1 MKLVFILVVT
11 AFTICLS
18 RELPRHRHKKMFS
31 QRRKTMQQDAYI
43 GPKPATQ
50 HNRLFPEYG
59 TNFRYIGE
67 VKHGLDRVT
76 VVTSIPIP
84 RYGDI
89 KKKPLEFNCTIDLSR
104 KEAKTYG
111 SYQYRVH
118 EYCVKV
124 KPYIKYMQSQQKS
137 LVHGLRQLLI
147 HDLYA
152 ALPELHPEYEVQSDK
167 PNDPPSS
174 SPDDEMELNRERRGI
189 GAIFSS
195 VPPGLITLAVES
207 LTSWIKGKQQN
218 RINQAVDK
226 MRKTESDV
234 KNTLTQYQ
242 EDFLMYGKYNVE
254 SLNKVIDTL
263 NLLHDKQTE
272 LEKLVTT
279 KMFTEVENIGDAL
292 DYSVELQLFLE
303 LAQEEHVTKYKE
315 VYKAGK
321 ELLDAIAI
329 LSQRRL
335 PRSLFPDQRI
345 EGILAQVDKMVR
357 MRYPDY
363 ELAANHISHY
373 RDMELVTFSV
383 DRITHSLVVTFTVF
397 IKDFKQP
404 PLSLFEIETV
414 PVPTPD
420 RNRQADSYSQ
430 VRIQKDYIAAGM
442 DYYIQIRMT
451 EMLMCKSIGYIYYCE
466 ELFVVKHKSKHSCAS
481 AIFYELGPSQVIRNC
496 KFDYMYN
503 ETVPPVILDG
513 GKDILLANFQGPR
526 SLKCTSV
533 NGGLAKPAPEHTYA
547 VVDREFLC
555 DCQLDLEHASV
566 LRQLSSCNRE
576 RSSKLVMQFHVNIAF
591 WELLRERSPQTA
603 ELVQPKF
610 TDHRQIFEVKRFEG
624 KPRRLDQPTDL
635 ETFMERID
643 KNGKRIPSKSMLDDK
658 TLPKPLLPRWINNIL
673 VIISTVVST
682 LLALLVLVLL
692 TKHFKIKSLLATL
705 VLSTLPPPPEATA
718 FKHDLG
724 QTDLSGHSVLKSLRT
739 QFPKSEIETYTQAPN
754 KLCQNCNIFQ
764 RTKQMTENPVESM
777 DWSKTKASVESKV
790 PAEPRKVVCS
800 YLITTMWSNVLGSMV
815 ICYAIVRYIKP
826 MTWYR
831 GYKYSWNCTFYLF
844 IFCDHYYSPL
854 KICPLRGHLQNYKVE
869 DSGTDLELTLHK
881 NWIYDT
887 VNISWGDIQVL
898 ENEIPIKLPR
908 TVSIPLR
915 HKIKNRR
922 MMSFD
927 WDIQYMVKQGP
938 NWYNLTR
945 TYKTKRKAVS
955 FANLNDT
962 DEEETSFL
970 CGRMTVRKQ
979 PIVKEVLI

>member
-1 MKLVFILVVT
+1 MKLVFILIVT

-18 RELPRHRHKKMFS
+18 RGLPRHRHKKFP
-31 QRRKTMQQDAYI
+31 QRRETRQQDAYI
-43 GPKPATQ
+43 GPKPGTK

-59 TNFRYIGE
+59 TNFRYVGE

-76 VVTSIPIP
+76 EVTSIPIP
-84 RYGDI
+84 KYSDI
-89 KKKPLEFNCTIDLSR
+89 KKKPLDFNCTIDLSR
-104 KEAKTYG
+104 KEARTQG

-118 EYCVKV
+118 EYCAKV
-124 KPYIKYMQSQQKS
+124 QPYIKYMQTQQKS
-137 LVHGLRQLLI
+137 LVHSLRQLLI

-152 ALPELHPEYEVQSDK
+152 ALPELHPDYEVQNDKSDES
-167 PNDPPSS
+167 PSS
-174 SPDDEMELNRERRGI
+174 LPEDEKELNRERRGI

-195 VPPGLITLAVES
+195 VLPGLITLAVES

-218 RINQAVDK
+218 RIHQAVDK

-242 EDFLMYGKYNVE
+242 EDFLMYGKYSVE

-263 NLLHDKQTE
+263 NSLHDKHTE

-279 KMFTEVENIGDAL
+279 KMFTEVENMGDAL
-292 DYSVELQLFLE
+292 DYSVELQLFLAM
-303 LAQEEHVTKYKE
+303 AQEEHVTKYKE
-315 VYKAGK
+315 VLKAGK

-345 EGILAQVDKMVR
+345 EGILAQVKMVR
-357 MRYPDY
+357 LRYPDY

-373 RDMELVTFSV
+373 RDMELVTFSI
-383 DRITHSLVVTFTVF
+383 DRITHSLVVTFPVF
-397 IKDFKQP
+397 IKDYKQP
-404 PLSLFEIETV
+404 PFSLFEIETV
-414 PVPTPD
+414 PVPIPD
-420 RNRQADSYSQ
+420 RNKQADSYSQ

-451 EMLMCKSIGYIYYCE
+451 EMLMCKSIGYIYYCK
-466 ELFVVKHKSKHSCAS
+466 ELFVVKHKSKHSCA
-481 AIFYELGPSQVIRNC
+481 IFYELGPSQVIKNC
-496 KFDYMYN
+496 KFDYLYN

-610 TDHRQIFEVKRFEG
+610 TDHRQIFEIKLFEA
-624 KPRRLDQPTDL
+624 KPRRIDQPTDL
-635 ETFMERID
+635 ETFMEKID
-643 KNGKRIPSKSMLDDK
+643 KNGKKIPSKSMIESK
-658 TLPKPLLPRWINNIL
+658 TQTKPLLSRWINNIL
-673 VIISTVVST
+673 VNINTVVST

-718 FKHDLG
+718 FKYDLA
-724 QTDLSGHSVLKSLRT
+724 QTDLSQNSVLKLLHA
-739 QFPKSEIETYTQAPN
+739 QFPKTGLETHTHILD
-754 KLCQNCNIFQ
+754 KLCENCKIFQ
-764 RTKQMTENPVESM
+764 RTKGPVESVNRP
-777 DWSKTKASVESKV
+777 KALTSVESKA

-800 YLITTMWSNVLGSMV
+800 YPITTMWSNVLGSMV

-831 GYKYSWNCTFYLF
+831 GYKYSRNCTFYLF
-844 IFCDHYYSPL
+844 IFTDHYYSPL
-854 KICPLRGHLQNYKVE
+854 KICPLRGHLQNYKIE

-922 MMSFD
+922 MMSFK
-927 WDIQYMVKQGP
+927 WDVQYMVKQGP

-945 TYKTKRKAVS
+945 TYKAKRKAVS
-955 FANLNDT
+955 FANLHNT
-962 DEEETSFL
+962 DEEENSSL
-970 CGRMTVRKQ
+970 CERVTVRKE
-979 PIVKEVLI
+979 PIMKEVLI

>member
-1 MKLVFILVVT
+1 M
-11 AFTICLS
+11 
-18 RELPRHRHKKMFS
+18 
-31 QRRKTMQQDAYI
+31 
-43 GPKPATQ
+43 
-50 HNRLFPEYG
+50 
-59 TNFRYIGE
+59 
-67 VKHGLDRVT
+67 
-76 VVTSIPIP
+76 
-84 RYGDI
+84 
-89 KKKPLEFNCTIDLSR
+89 
-104 KEAKTYG
+104 
-111 SYQYRVH
+111 
-118 EYCVKV
+118 
-124 KPYIKYMQSQQKS
+124 
-137 LVHGLRQLLI
+137 
-147 HDLYA
+147 
-152 ALPELHPEYEVQSDK
+152 
-167 PNDPPSS
+167 
-174 SPDDEMELNRERRGI
+174 
-189 GAIFSS
+189 
-195 VPPGLITLAVES
+195 
-207 LTSWIKGKQQN
+207 
-218 RINQAVDK
+218 
-226 MRKTESDV
+226 
-234 KNTLTQYQ
+234 
-242 EDFLMYGKYNVE
+242 
-254 SLNKVIDTL
+254 
-263 NLLHDKQTE
+263 
-272 LEKLVTT
+272 
-279 KMFTEVENIGDAL
+279 
-292 DYSVELQLFLE
+292 
-303 LAQEEHVTKYKE
+303 
-315 VYKAGK
+315 
-321 ELLDAIAI
+321 
-329 LSQRRL
+329 
-335 PRSLFPDQRI
+335 FPDQRI

-357 MRYPDY
+357 LRYPDY

-383 DRITHSLVVTFTVF
+383 DRITHSLVVTFPVF
-397 IKDFKQP
+397 IKDYKQP

-414 PVPTPD
+414 PVPIPD
-420 RNRQADSYSQ
+420 RNKQADSYSQ

-481 AIFYELGPSQVIRNC
+481 AIFYELGPSQVIKNC

-533 NGGLAKPAPEHTYA
+533 NGGLAKPAPEHAYA

-610 TDHRQIFEVKRFEG
+610 TDHRQIFEG
-624 KPRRLDQPTDL
+624 KPRRIEQPIDL
-635 ETFMERID
+635 ETFMEKID
-643 KNGKRIPSKSMLDDK
+643 KNGKGIPSKSMIESK
-658 TLPKPLLPRWINNIL
+658 TQSKPLLPRWINNIL

-718 FKHDLG
+718 FKYDLG
-724 QTDLSGHSVLKSLRT
+724 QTDLSQNSVLKLLHT
-739 QFPKSEIETYTQAPN
+739 QFPKTGMDTYTCIPD
-754 KLCQNCNIFQ
+754 KLCENCKIFQ
-764 RTKQMTENPVESM
+764 RTKGPVESVNRP
-777 DWSKTKASVESKV
+777 KALTSVELKA

-800 YLITTMWSNVLGSMV
+800 YPITTMWSDVLGSMV

-831 GYKYSWNCTFYLF
+831 GYKYSRNCTFYLF
-844 IFCDHYYSPL
+844 IFTDYYYSPL
-854 KICPLRGHLQNYKVE
+854 KICPLRGHLQNYKIE

-922 MMSFD
+922 MMSFK
-927 WDIQYMVKQGP
+927 WDVTG
-938 NWYNLTR
+938 T
-945 TYKTKRKAVS
+945 
-955 FANLNDT
+955 F
-962 DEEETSFL
+962 
-970 CGRMTVRKQ
+970 
-979 PIVKEVLI
+979 

>member
-1 MKLVFILVVT
+1 
-11 AFTICLS
+11 
-18 RELPRHRHKKMFS
+18 
-31 QRRKTMQQDAYI
+31 MQ
-43 GPKPATQ
+43 T
-50 HNRLFPEYG
+50 
-59 TNFRYIGE
+59 
-67 VKHGLDRVT
+67 
-76 VVTSIPIP
+76 
-84 RYGDI
+84 
-89 KKKPLEFNCTIDLSR
+89 
-104 KEAKTYG
+104 
-111 SYQYRVH
+111 
-118 EYCVKV
+118 
-124 KPYIKYMQSQQKS
+124 QQKS
-137 LVHGLRQLLI
+137 LVHSLRQLLI

-152 ALPELHPEYEVQSDK
+152 ALPELHPEYEVQNDK
-167 PNDPPSS
+167 CDESPSS
-174 SPDDEMELNRERRGI
+174 LPEDEKEINRERRGI

-195 VPPGLITLAVES
+195 VLPGLITLAVES

-218 RINQAVDK
+218 RIHQAVDK

-242 EDFLMYGKYNVE
+242 EDFLMYGKYSVE

-263 NLLHDKQTE
+263 NSLHDKHTE

-279 KMFTEVENIGDAL
+279 KMFTEVESMGDAL
-292 DYSVELQLFLE
+292 DYSVELQLFLAM
-303 LAQEEHVTKYKE
+303 AQEEHVTKYKE
-315 VYKAGK
+315 VFKAGK
-321 ELLDAIAI
+321 ELLDTIAI

-335 PRSLFPDQRI
+335 PRALFPDQRI

-357 MRYPDY
+357 LRYSDY

-383 DRITHSLVVTFTVF
+383 DRITHSLVVTFPVF
-397 IKDFKQP
+397 IKDYKQP

-414 PVPTPD
+414 PVPIAD
-420 RNRQADSYSQ
+420 RNKQADSYSQ
-430 VRIQKDYIAAGM
+430 VKIQKDYIAVDM

-451 EMLMCKSIGYIYYCE
+451 EMLMCKSIRYIYYCE

-481 AIFYELGPSQVIRNC
+481 AIFYELGPSQVIKNC
-496 KFDYMYN
+496 KFDYVYN
-503 ETVPPVILDG
+503 ETVPPVILNG

-566 LRQLSSCNRE
+566 LRQFSSCNRE

-610 TDHRQIFEVKRFEG
+610 TDHRQIFEVKLFEG
-624 KPRRLDQPTDL
+624 KPRRIDQPTDL
-635 ETFMERID
+635 ETFMEKID
-643 KNGKRIPSKSMLDDK
+643 KNGKRIPSKSMLENK
-658 TLPKPLLPRWINNIL
+658 TQKPLLPRWINNIL

-682 LLALLVLVLL
+682 ILALLVLVLL

-705 VLSTLPPPPEATA
+705 VLSTLPPPPEATP
-718 FKHDLG
+718 FKYDLG
-724 QTDLSGHSVLKSLRT
+724 QTDLSENSVLKILHT
-739 QFPKSEIETYTQAPN
+739 QFPKTGIETYTHIPD
-754 KLCQNCNIFQ
+754 KLCENCKIFQ
-764 RTKQMTENPVESM
+764 RTKGPVESM
-777 DWSKTKASVESKV
+777 NRPKALTSVESKA

-800 YLITTMWSNVLGSMV
+800 YPITTMWSNVLGSMV

-831 GYKYSWNCTFYLF
+831 GYKYSRNCTFYLF
-844 IFCDHYYSPL
+844 IFTDHYYSPL
-854 KICPLRGHLQNYKVE
+854 KICPLRGRLQNYKIE

-922 MMSFD
+922 MMSFE
-927 WDIQYMVKQGP
+927 WDVQYMVKQGP
-938 NWYNLTR
+938 NWYYLTR

-955 FANLNDT
+955 FANLHDT
-962 DEEETSFL
+962 DEEENSSL
-970 CGRMTVRKQ
+970 CERVTVRKE

>member
-1 MKLVFILVVT
+1 MKVVFILVVT
-11 AFTICLS
+11 AFTVCLS
-18 RELPRHRHKKMFS
+18 RELPRHRHKKKFP
-31 QRRKTMQQDAYI
+31 QRREAMQQDAYI
-43 GPKPATQ
+43 GPKPGTQ

-84 RYGDI
+84 KYSDI
-89 KKKPLEFNCTIDLSR
+89 KKKPLDFNCTIDLSR

-118 EYCVKV
+118 EYCAKV
-124 KPYIKYMQSQQKS
+124 QPYIKYMQTQQKS
-137 LVHGLRQLLI
+137 LVHSLRQLLI

-152 ALPELHPEYEVQSDK
+152 ALLELHPEYEVQNDK
-167 PNDPPSS
+167 RDESPSS
-174 SPDDEMELNRERRGI
+174 LPEGEKELNRERRGI

-195 VPPGLITLAVES
+195 VLPGLITLAVES

-218 RINQAVDK
+218 RIHQAVDK

-242 EDFLMYGKYNVE
+242 EDFLMYGKYSVE

-263 NLLHDKQTE
+263 NSLHDKHTE

-279 KMFTEVENIGDAL
+279 KVFTEVESIGDAL
-292 DYSVELQLFLE
+292 DYSVELQLFLAM
-303 LAQEEHVTKYKE
+303 AQEEHVTKYKE
-315 VYKAGK
+315 VFKAGK

-357 MRYPDY
+357 LRYPDY

-383 DRITHSLVVTFTVF
+383 DRITHSLVVTFPVF
-397 IKDFKQP
+397 IKDYKQL

-414 PVPTPD
+414 PVPIPD
-420 RNRQADSYSQ
+420 RNKQADSYSQ

-481 AIFYELGPSQVIRNC
+481 AIFYELGPSQVIKNC
-496 KFDYMYN
+496 NFDYMYN
-503 ETVPPVILDG
+503 ETVPPVIFDG

-591 WELLRERSPQTA
+591 WGLLRERSPQTA

-610 TDHRQIFEVKRFEG
+610 TDHRQIFEG
-624 KPRRLDQPTDL
+624 KPRRIDQPTDL
-635 ETFMERID
+635 ETFMEKID
-643 KNGKRIPSKSMLDDK
+643 KTGKRIPSKSMLENK
-658 TLPKPLLPRWINNIL
+658 TQSKPLLPRWINNIL
-673 VIISTVVST
+673 VILSTVVST
-682 LLALLVLVLL
+682 ILALLVLVLL

-718 FKHDLG
+718 FKYDLG
-724 QTDLSGHSVLKSLRT
+724 QTNLSENSVLKILHT
-739 QFPKSEIETYTQAPN
+739 QFPKTGIETYTHVPG
-754 KLCQNCNIFQ
+754 KLCENCKIFQ
-764 RTKQMTENPVESM
+764 RTKGPVESM
-777 DWSKTKASVESKV
+777 NRPKALTSVELKA

-800 YLITTMWSNVLGSMV
+800 YPITTMWSNVLGSMV

-826 MTWYR
+826 MTWYG
-831 GYKYSWNCTFYLF
+831 GYKYSRNCTFYLF
-844 IFCDHYYSPL
+844 IFTDHYYSPL
-854 KICPLRGHLQNYKVE
+854 KICPLRGHLQNYKIE

-922 MMSFD
+922 MMSFE
-927 WDIQYMVKQGP
+927 WDVQYMVKQGP

-955 FANLNDT
+955 FANLHDT
-962 DEEETSFL
+962 DEEENSSL
-970 CGRMTVRKQ
+970 CERVTVRKE

>member
-1 MKLVFILVVT
+1 MKVVFILIVT

-18 RELPRHRHKKMFS
+18 RELPRHRHKKFP
-31 QRRKTMQQDAYI
+31 QRRETKQQDAYI
-43 GPKPATQ
+43 GPKPGTK

-59 TNFRYIGE
+59 TNFRYVGE

-84 RYGDI
+84 KYSDI
-89 KKKPLEFNCTIDLSR
+89 KKKPLDFNCTNDLSR
-104 KEAKTYG
+104 KEARTQG

-118 EYCVKV
+118 EYCAKV
-124 KPYIKYMQSQQKS
+124 QPYIKYMQTQQKS
-137 LVHGLRQLLI
+137 LVHSLRQLLV

-152 ALPELHPEYEVQSDK
+152 ALPELHPDYEIQNDKSDES
-167 PNDPPSS
+167 PSS
-174 SPDDEMELNRERRGI
+174 LPEDEKELKRERRGI

-195 VPPGLITLAVES
+195 VLPGLITLVVES

-218 RINQAVDK
+218 RIHQAVDK

-242 EDFLMYGKYNVE
+242 EDFLMYGKYSVE

-263 NLLHDKQTE
+263 NSLHDKHTE

-279 KMFTEVENIGDAL
+279 KMFTEVESMGDAL
-292 DYSVELQLFLE
+292 DYSVELQLFLAM
-303 LAQEEHVTKYKE
+303 AQEEHVTKYKE
-315 VYKAGK
+315 VFKAGK

-357 MRYPDY
+357 LRYPDY

-383 DRITHSLVVTFTVF
+383 DRITHSLVVTFPVF
-397 IKDFKQP
+397 IKDYKQP
-404 PLSLFEIETV
+404 PLLLFEIETV
-414 PVPTPD
+414 PVPIPD
-420 RNRQADSYSQ
+420 RNKQADSYSQ

-481 AIFYELGPSQVIRNC
+481 AIFYELGPSQVIKNC
-496 KFDYMYN
+496 KFDYLYN

-533 NGGLAKPAPEHTYA
+533 NGGLAKSAPEHTYA

-576 RSSKLVMQFHVNIAF
+576 RSSKLAF

-610 TDHRQIFEVKRFEG
+610 TDHRQIFEIKLFEG

-635 ETFMERID
+635 ETFTEKID
-643 KNGKRIPSKSMLDDK
+643 KNGKKIPSKSMIESK
-658 TLPKPLLPRWINNIL
+658 AQTKPILPRGINNIL

-682 LLALLVLVLL
+682 LLALMVLVLL

-718 FKHDLG
+718 YKYDLG
-724 QTDLSGHSVLKSLRT
+724 QTDLSQNSVLKLFHK
-739 QFPKSEIETYTQAPN
+739 QFPKTEIETYTHIPD
-754 KLCQNCNIFQ
+754 KLCENCKIIQ
-764 RTKQMTENPVESM
+764 RLKGPAKSVNRPN
-777 DWSKTKASVESKV
+777 ALISVESKA

-800 YLITTMWSNVLGSMV
+800 YPITTMWSNALGSMV
-815 ICYAIVRYIKP
+815 ICYAIIRYIKP

-831 GYKYSWNCTFYLF
+831 GYKYSRNCTFYLF
-844 IFCDHYYSPL
+844 IFTDHYYSPL
-854 KICPLRGHLQNYKVE
+854 KICPLRGHLQNYKIE

-898 ENEIPIKLPR
+898 ENDIPIKLPR

-922 MMSFD
+922 MMSFE
-927 WDIQYMVKQGP
+927 WDVQYMVKQGP

-945 TYKTKRKAVS
+945 TYKAKRKAVS
-955 FANLNDT
+955 FANLHES
-962 DEEETSFL
+962 DEEENSSL
-970 CGRMTVRKQ
+970 CERVTVRKE